1 MIVELE
7 WQGDGGKKEV
17 VALFFLLTVK
27 EQAHGGFTRVT
38 QASGSST
45 EDVKL
50 HYDILLGCLWE
61 APGLDPGRQSQG
73 DEGES
78 NWEGPGC
85 AIKSP

>member
-1 MIVELE
+1 ME
-7 WQGDGGKKEV
+7 GRKSEV

-27 EQAHGGFTRVT
+27 EQAHGGFTHVT

-45 EDVKL
+45 EDVKQ

-61 APGLDPGRQSQG
+61 ATGLDPGRQSQG

-78 NWEGPGC
+78 NREGPGC